1 MSLPKQYEVTQ
12 QEMWQMYLADELK
25 DMVTMDHIFLAKK
38 KSDSTPVW
46 IRVAN

>member
-1 MSLPKQYEVTQ
+1 MSLPTQYEVTP
-12 QEMWQMYLADELK
+12 QEMWQLYINDELK

-46 IRVAN
+46 VRVSN